1 LPTVRQGFLLI
12 AFLFPLVLSACTFV
26 ADGGTLSIRLSFPG
40 DNPASVT
47 ASGAPEGKVQPRYA
61 KSADNR
67 ILIRVLAPHMAA
79 PIEAWFDRS
88 AGRGE
93 IAGIPP
99 GNRIVVEVD
108 EYDNT
113 ARTLLT
119 NAPLLGRGWAQ
130 GIALSP
136 GEFREVPI
144 AMYDKGTIVR
154 VCGAAPASGA
164 GTSGD
169 AGDGGLAVNALLDN
183 PLAVKVGP
191 GDEVFVSSSQFNRI
205 RKIDRYGYIS
215 HYAGNGPYGVLT
227 DGQPAATAPIGPIN
241 DMDIGPTGDLYL
253 ITGDQQIVKID
264 TATGTI
270 SMKYAPARGNFNPSS
285 KPDLAVASD
294 DEIYYTNGMD
304 PKVYLVQSGS
314 RSDYVWDNGV
324 SSTAEGAF
332 KNTYP
337 LLYPASITYQ
347 PGTPYLFL
355 AERDRGQIKSVAM
368 GSARIYTKAGS
379 SPGTAF
385 SEGIDPIVMNLP
397 WPVTNDFD
405 RIFGNLFIR
414 ERYVQRILVLRP
426 TNRVYTLA
434 GTGTAI
440 GGYSGDGLAA
450 NSAALNNPSA
460 VAVDSRGNV
469 YIADSGNHALRM
481 VIGGALP

>member
-1 LPTVRQGFLLI
+1 LRRLSF
-12 AFLFPLVLSACTFV
+12 FLFPVLSAFLISACTFV
-26 ADGGTLSIRLSFPG
+26 SDGTLSVHLQTPS
-40 DNPASVT
+40 DNTAPT
-47 ASGAPEGKVQPRYA
+47 GASGTPAGPALARYPKNPE
-61 KSADNR
+61 NR
-67 ILIRVLAPHMAA
+67 ILIRVIAPHLPA

-93 IAGIPP
+93 ITGIPP
-99 GNRIVVEVD
+99 GTRIVVEVD

-144 AMYDKGTIVR
+144 TMYDKGTIVR
-154 VCGAAPASGA
+154 VCGAPPASGA

-169 AGDGGLAVNALLDN
+169 TGDGGLAVDALLDN

-191 GDEVFVSSSQFNRI
+191 GDEVFVSSSKFNRI
-205 RKIDRYGYIS
+205 RKVDRYGYIS
-215 HYAGNGPYGVLT
+215 HYAGNGPPGTLT
-227 DGQPAATAPIGPIN
+227 DGQPAATAPIGSVFDI
-241 DMDIGPTGDLYL
+241 DIGPSGDLYL
-253 ITGDQQIVKID
+253 ITWDQQIVRID
-264 TATGTI
+264 KLTGLLSI
-270 SMKYAPARGNFNPSS
+270 KYNAQKGSFNPSS
-285 KPDLAVASD
+285 KPDLAVAND

-304 PKVYLVQSGS
+304 PKVYLVSAGA

-324 SSTAEGAF
+324 SSTFEGAL

-337 LLYPASITYQ
+337 LLYPASITYR
-347 PGTPYLFL
+347 PGTPYLYF
-355 AERDRGQIKSVAM
+355 AERDRGRIKSVAM
-368 GSARIYTKAGS
+368 GSSRIYTLAGAT
-379 SPGTAF
+379 PGTAF
-385 SEGIDPIVMNLP
+385 SEGIDPTVMTLS
-397 WPVTNDFD
+397 WPVLIELD
-405 RIFGNLFIR
+405 RLFGNQFIR
-414 ERYVQRILVLRP
+414 ERYVQRILMVKP

-434 GTGTAI
+434 GTGTQT
-440 GGYSGDGLAA
+440 GGYSGDGQSA
-450 NSAALNNPSA
+450 NTASLNESSA